1 LLELNTAVNEM
12 KSEIS
17 TRLTKIDFDISS
29 AITNIR
35 QESKALLSE

>member
-1 LLELNTAVNEM
+1 M

-17 TRLTKIDFDISS
+17 TRLNKIDFDISS

-35 QESKALLSE
+35 EESKALLSE

>member
-1 LLELNTAVNEM
+1 MNIAVEQM

-17 TRLTKIDFDISS
+17 TRLNKIDFDISS

-35 QESKALLSE
+35 EESKALLSE